1 MMTMSVEELLDWIMD
16 LGGSYHMTYK
26 RDYLFDFK
34 EYDGGNVLLDDDREC
49 RVHGM
54 EGFTVKMQSGKI
66 KVIKGLLVVRSGIRT
81 ANCVYTLD
89 GQASNKE
96 EIKGY
101 EAVRRISDWVED
113 QDGLL
118 YPRYVKGFIGWLASI
133 KQRMLEPVKVKYI
146 YFRYRKGIVGNKLLR
161 LDDVTSEGVKFKVEQ
176 LEDHTVEVEPQGN
189 VGHVASSPEVQ
200 TQDLM
205 DYYSA
210 MEKIYVHKSL
220 TFNDTLACKFQQE
233 SPAEEVETESNVWDD
248 GSNDVN
254 PFGGGNPGFH
264 NDHYDNPLL
273 TKESELG
280 PIIWDIGDEEE
291 EYHFVN
297 KYPSFQEEP
306 IVLVEEESCPFYET
320 DNEEEE
326 SMPVYDTNIE

>member
-1 MMTMSVEELLDWIMD
+1 MKALLLQQVLAAALEELPATTIVVYDNVIQKKAYNALILYLGDRVLQEITKETTDTLKLEDVHTTLNSREVQKMTKAKGDGGEGLNEDQVFSSEADEYDSVDIMMTMSVEELLDWIMD

-146 YFRYRKGIVGNKLLR
+146 YFGYHKGIVGNKLLR
-161 LDDVTSEGVKFKVEQ
+161 LDDVTSEVLQGVKFKVEQ
-176 LEDHTVEVEPQGN
+176 LEDHTFEVEPQGN

-210 MEKIYVHKSL
+210 SDREQHLVH
-220 TFNDTLACKFQQE
+220 E
-233 SPAEEVETESNVWDD
+233 
-248 GSNDVN
+248 
-254 PFGGGNPGFH
+254 
-264 NDHYDNPLL
+264 
-273 TKESELG
+273 
-280 PIIWDIGDEEE
+280 
-291 EYHFVN
+291 
-297 KYPSFQEEP
+297 
-306 IVLVEEESCPFYET
+306 
-320 DNEEEE
+320 
-326 SMPVYDTNIE
+326 